1 MGAEMLTSPCLLTP
15 NNPTAWNASAQ
26 GEIFGI
32 IGGEGRQAMSNYMA
46 IIHKEPN
53 GWYSAEVPALP
64 GCYTDGATLDEIHFN
79 LKEAIQLYLQD
90 QPENVEPVEMMQ
102 VCV

>member
-1 MGAEMLTSPCLLTP
+1 MSVRLHGTELWY
-15 NNPTAWNASAQ
+15 NV
-26 GEIFGI
+26 
-32 IGGEGRQAMSNYMA
+32 EGVDEERRRGMSNYMA

-90 QPENVEPVEMMQ
+90 QPEGVEPVEMMQ

>member
-1 MGAEMLTSPCLLTP
+1 MY
-15 NNPTAWNASAQ
+15 
-26 GEIFGI
+26 GER
-32 IGGEGRQAMSNYMA
+32 EEKRMSNYMA

-90 QPENVEPVEMMQ
+90 QPEGVEQVEMMQ

>member
-1 MGAEMLTSPCLLTP
+1 
-15 NNPTAWNASAQ
+15 
-26 GEIFGI
+26 
-32 IGGEGRQAMSNYMA
+32 MSNYMA

-90 QPENVEPVEMMQ
+90 QPGNVAHDLTPGTQRRIMRDAGLADEDLGSDNAIFVA
-102 VCV
+102 

>member
-1 MGAEMLTSPCLLTP
+1 MGALCLCIKP
-15 NNPTAWNASAQ
+15 GYCKIVECSNEDFVHRD
-26 GEIFGI
+26 GVERRMI
-32 IGGEGRQAMSNYMA
+32 MSNYMA

-64 GCYTDGATLDEIHFN
+64 GCYTDGATLDEIHMN
-79 LKEAIQLYLQD
+79 LKDAIQLYLQD

>member
-1 MGAEMLTSPCLLTP
+1 MC
-15 NNPTAWNASAQ
+15 
-26 GEIFGI
+26 
-32 IGGEGRQAMSNYMA
+32 NYMA

-64 GCYTDGATLDEIHFN
+64 GCYTDGATLDEIHMN
-79 LKEAIQLYLQD
+79 LKEAIKLYLQD
-90 QPENVEPVEMMQ
+90 QPEDVEPVEMMQ

>member
-1 MGAEMLTSPCLLTP
+1 MCRGERAERRV
-15 NNPTAWNASAQ
+15 
-26 GEIFGI
+26 I
-32 IGGEGRQAMSNYMA
+32 MSNYMA

>member
-1 MGAEMLTSPCLLTP
+1 MY
-15 NNPTAWNASAQ
+15 
-26 GEIFGI
+26 
-32 IGGEGRQAMSNYMA
+32 GEGEEKRMSNYMA

-90 QPENVEPVEMMQ
+90 QPEGVEPVEMMQ